1 MTQEYRKKQINQIA
15 ILSGIIFFSLIF
27 SCKNKTNNQDNIKT
41 KSDTDTIIS
50 ANQNIPDSIRE
61 QNIEKLAGKGDYKN
75 AITQIDQLIRKD
87 SANPAWLFMKADALE
102 KTGDTIQAITFYQYA
117 IESAGKFTEAY
128 ARLANLYAE
137 KGDKIALTICDA
149 LLKDPTAVSLRSN
162 ILFVQGIYFLR
173 AGQPAKGL
181 NMFDQIIREDY
192 TFLDAYLEKG
202 IYYFDQKNYT
212 EARKVFEKST
222 SVKNSFADGYYWMAK
237 CDENLNNKPEAIDNY
252 KRSIALDP
260 GFTEARE
267 ALARLQ
273 SNQ

>member
-1 MTQEYRKKQINQIA
+1 MNQEYRQINTNRLT
-15 ILSGIIFFSLIF
+15 ILSVILILVLIS
-27 SCKNKTNNQDNIKT
+27 SCKNQPNKQDEIK
-41 KSDTDTIIS
+41 SEPNTDSIIQMD
-50 ANQNIPDSIRE
+50 QNIPDSLRE
-61 QNIEKLAGKGDYKN
+61 QNIEKLAEKGDYKN
-75 AITQIDQLIRKD
+75 VISQIDQLLNKNKE
-87 SANPAWLFMKADALE
+87 NPAWLFMKADALE
-102 KTGDTIQAITFYQYA
+102 KTGDTAQAIAYYQYS
-117 IESAGKFTEAY
+117 IESAGKFTEAS

-137 KGDKIALTICDA
+137 KGDKNALAACDA
-149 LLKDPTAVSLRSN
+149 LLKEPTAISLRSN
-162 ILFVQGIYFLR
+162 ILFMKGIYFLR
-173 AGQPAKGL
+173 SGQPANGL

-202 IYYFDQKNYT
+202 IYYFDQKNYA

-260 GFTEARE
+260 GFKEARE

>member
-1 MTQEYRKKQINQIA
+1 MNPEYGQKQINRLT
-15 ILSGIIFFSLIF
+15 ILSGILFFTLIF
-27 SCKNKTNNQDNIKT
+27 SCKNQTNNQDEIKT
-41 KSDTDTIIS
+41 ESNTDTIIS
-50 ANQNIPDSIRE
+50 VNQNIPDSIRE
-61 QNIEKLAGKGDYKN
+61 QQIEKLAGKGDYKN
-75 AITQIDQLIRKD
+75 AIKQIDQLISKD

-102 KTGDTIQAITFYQYA
+102 KTGDTAQSISYYQYA
-117 IESAGKFTEAY
+117 IDVAGKFTEAS

-137 KGDKIALTICDA
+137 MGNNNALAICDA
-149 LLKDPTAVSLRSN
+149 LLKDPTAISLRSN
-162 ILFVQGIYFLR
+162 ILFIKGIYFLR

-222 SVKNSFADGYYWMAK
+222 SVKNSFADGYYWVAK
-237 CDENLNNKPEAIDNY
+237 CDENMNNKPEAIDNY

-260 GFTEARE
+260 GFKEARE

-273 SNQ
+273 SN